1 MSMPVT
7 TGGAPGGPK
16 CHRKRSDIVV
26 YFSWARSTKNKPRSP
41 FEEAFDLS
49 IERIA
54 TYDLFVCFEKVQFPV

>member
-26 YFSWARSTKNKPRSP
+26 YFKLGPQH
-41 FEEAFDLS
+41 
-49 IERIA
+49 
-54 TYDLFVCFEKVQFPV
+54 EKQTPEPL